1 MNKHELIASA
11 KPGGEFK
18 IDKTQMTIDF
28 VNFDMTLEVLGNS
41 EDARE
46 FFKTYELETVK
57 DLESMRKFM

>member
-1 MNKHELIASA
+1 
-11 KPGGEFK
+11 
-18 IDKTQMTIDF
+18 MTIDY